1 MDETTVLSEVNV
13 GDFIENPP
21 EDHIC
26 QKILA
31 SPKASLDSL
40 RDVAKSKLRA
50 DLRAGV
56 LRNPNITED
65 IVELFAMQS
74 SSKKRHTIGG
84 WVGWVDTWIIEAF
97 ERVNSW
103 NTYELAI
110 SSPFQVDANA
120 LLSYSQMSSF
130 LLKYAQQIAI
140 DLWVDLASRGI
151 LDLIYEMPEGYVHRL
166 GPFHTEG
173 FEELAWEMPAR
184 SVFCKYV
191 ERDSWLDLEPIFNV
205 ETFEEAVLI
214 LGQQYFDETDIGVAN
229 SYEFKL
235 YSLVKGKREGHFK
248 FLGSEQAEYE
258 DIYDKGFEILGGSD
272 FFISLDEW
280 LADGDYHATV
290 VSDPP
295 MVKSPRYRDLAP
307 YAQREFAALLT
318 RAQRHYMVKAFSV
331 SEHIGKLML
340 MHPETHSS
348 AKDILLSSEIPN
360 LASV

>member
-13 GDFIENPP
+13 GDFIKNPP
-21 EDHIC
+21 EDHISE
-26 QKILA
+26 KILA

-56 LRNPNITED
+56 LSNPNITED
-65 IVELFAMQS
+65 IVEFFAIQS
-74 SSKKRHTIGG
+74 SSKKGRSMGG
-84 WVGWVDTWIIEAF
+84 REHAKIREAF

-103 NTYELAI
+103 NTYEFAI

-120 LLSYSQMSSF
+120 LVSYSQMSSF
-130 LLKYAQQIAI
+130 LIKYAQQIAT

-166 GPFHTEG
+166 GPFHKEG

-184 SVFCKYV
+184 SVFCKQV

-205 ETFEEAVLI
+205 ETFEEAVLS
-214 LGQQYFDETDIGVAN
+214 LGPQYFDEADIGVAN

-235 YSLVKGKREGHFK
+235 YYLVNGKREGHFK
-248 FLGSEQAEYE
+248 FLGPEQAEYE
-258 DIYDKGFEILGGSD
+258 DIYDKGFEDLEGSG
-272 FFISLDEW
+272 FFYSLYEW
-280 LADGDYHATV
+280 LADRDYRATV

-331 SEHIGKLML
+331 AEHIGKLML

>member
-21 EDHIC
+21 EGHMGE
-26 QKILA
+26 KILA
-31 SPKASLDSL
+31 SPKASSGALAN
-40 RDVAKSKLRA
+40 VAKSKLRA

-65 IVELFAMQS
+65 IVEFFAMQS
-74 SSKKRHTIGG
+74 SSKKGHTIGG
-84 WVGWVDTWIIEAF
+84 VEHTKIIEAF

-110 SSPFQVDANA
+110 SSPFQVDANS

-130 LLKYAQQIAI
+130 LLKYAQQIAT
-140 DLWVDLASRGI
+140 DMWVDLASRGI

-166 GPFHTEG
+166 GPFRTEG

-184 SVFCKYV
+184 SVFCKPV
-191 ERDSWLDLEPIFNV
+191 ELDSWLDLEPIYNV
-205 ETFEEAVLI
+205 ETFEEAVLSI
-214 LGQQYFDETDIGVAN
+214 GPRYFDEADRGVAN

-235 YSLVKGKREGHFK
+235 YALVKGKREGHLR
-248 FLGSEQAEYE
+248 FLGSEQSEYE
-258 DIYDKGFEILGGSD
+258 DLYLNKGPEDSDGSE
-272 FFISLDEW
+272 FFFSLYEW
-280 LADGDYHATV
+280 LANGDYYATV
-290 VSDPP
+290 VSEPP

-307 YAQREFAALLT
+307 FAQREFAALLT
-318 RAQRHYMVKAFSV
+318 RAQRHYMVKAFSIA
-331 SEHIGKLML
+331 EHIGKLML

-348 AKDILLSSEIPN
+348 AKDILLASDIPN
-360 LASV
+360 LVRGNN